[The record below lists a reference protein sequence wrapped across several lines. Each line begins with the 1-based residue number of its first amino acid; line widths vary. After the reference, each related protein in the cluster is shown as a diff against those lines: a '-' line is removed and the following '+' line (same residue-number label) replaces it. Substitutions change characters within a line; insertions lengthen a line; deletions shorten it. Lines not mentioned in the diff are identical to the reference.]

1 MKLSARYLANQLNHF
16 YQVSMPRNVSQDPCL
31 LRPSLILPG
40 VPPDNYVAYVCKEEE
55 LSQLPLWDASFSES
69 LMIVLQDEKSNI
81 KYQSPNIVTIL
92 GVDNPIDV
100 FLKMQDIFRRNRNWY
115 EDIINSYLKDKS
127 IQKLLEI
134 SVPVFKNTLF
144 VVGMDFTV
152 VARANSTSIPG
163 YEKIQGSTEETA
175 PVVQNLKNSELYS
188 QVRELDGA
196 FLFPRH
202 VTGLGSMAVNIKKN
216 GKSTHRLVMLE
227 DARLIS
233 EDEGFLVEFLASLI
247 ENLLNNMMDTS
258 ISHNRILYNV
268 LLGAITDRAA
278 DHISVSQDLS
288 AEGWLTHHTYQCVLV
303 ELSALDRQN
312 ELHKPLMGYIAN
324 TFGVNCALRHL
335 ENILVFVNLTLSN
348 MTSEEL
354 ISVVHAF
361 SKNNNIQTG
370 ISRAVMGHM
379 ELRRQYIQALNAL
392 RIGRHKDR
400 TSLVHQFDDV
410 TMDYILQQAMRS
422 LPGDMIC
429 HSKLLL
435 LEESDLTKDTEYLD
449 TLQLYLENQ
458 CNASQTASSL
468 NIHRSTMLYRLGKIQ
483 EILQSDLRDPEE
495 ILHLMLSFRLVDF
508 TGRREQYKRK

>member
-196 FLFPRH
+196 F
-202 VTGLGSMAVNIKKN
+202 
-216 GKSTHRLVMLE
+216 
-227 DARLIS
+227 
-233 EDEGFLVEFLASLI
+233 
-247 ENLLNNMMDTS
+247 
-258 ISHNRILYNV
+258 
-268 LLGAITDRAA
+268 
-278 DHISVSQDLS
+278 
-288 AEGWLTHHTYQCVLV
+288 
-303 ELSALDRQN
+303 
-312 ELHKPLMGYIAN
+312 
-324 TFGVNCALRHL
+324 
-335 ENILVFVNLTLSN
+335 
-348 MTSEEL
+348 
-354 ISVVHAF
+354 
-361 SKNNNIQTG
+361 
-370 ISRAVMGHM
+370 
-379 ELRRQYIQALNAL
+379 
-392 RIGRHKDR
+392 
-400 TSLVHQFDDV
+400 
-410 TMDYILQQAMRS
+410 
-422 LPGDMIC
+422 
-429 HSKLLL
+429 
-435 LEESDLTKDTEYLD
+435 
-449 TLQLYLENQ
+449 
-458 CNASQTASSL
+458 
-468 NIHRSTMLYRLGKIQ
+468 
-483 EILQSDLRDPEE
+483 
-495 ILHLMLSFRLVDF
+495 
-508 TGRREQYKRK
+508 